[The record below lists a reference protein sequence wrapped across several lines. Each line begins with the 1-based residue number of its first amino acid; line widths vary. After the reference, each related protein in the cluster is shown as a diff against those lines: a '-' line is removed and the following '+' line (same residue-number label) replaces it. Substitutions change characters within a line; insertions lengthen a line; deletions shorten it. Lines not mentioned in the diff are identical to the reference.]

1 MFSSVLLLSFENLGF
16 YLDSTSTPTLHPLH
30 PQATMADLSMED
42 GAPSGQFAD
51 PAASVPATNASLL
64 DLAVL
69 ISFIRSKVP
78 HFLEPD
84 GILQDSLKNL
94 LLEDSTLEKLR
105 RFISDPQCE
114 AISIQ
119 RQLVKGKFCFF
130 FLCALLI
137 HIFFS
142 RR

>member
-1 MFSSVLLLSFENLGF
+1 
-16 YLDSTSTPTLHPLH
+16 
-30 PQATMADLSMED
+30 MED

-51 PAASVPATNASLL
+51 PATSVPAVTNASLL

-69 ISFIRSKVP
+69 INFIRNKVP

-84 GILQDSLKNL
+84 GILQDSLKDL

-119 RQLVKGKFCFF
+119 RQLVKGEFF
-130 FLCALLI
+130 FCSFLSS
-137 HIFFS
+137 F
-142 RR
+142 